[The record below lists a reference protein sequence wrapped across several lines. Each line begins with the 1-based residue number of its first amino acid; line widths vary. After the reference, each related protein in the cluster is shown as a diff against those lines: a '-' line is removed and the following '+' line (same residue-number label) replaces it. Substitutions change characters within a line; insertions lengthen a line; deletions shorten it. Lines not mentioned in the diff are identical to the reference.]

1 MERQVYILFFDFLK
15 QYWQKSR
22 PVSNLAYGRRYLD
35 AAGANIQRLL
45 FASSLTNYY
54 AQILL
59 SIKPKLG

>member
-45 FASSLTNYY
+45 FASPLTNYY
-54 AQILL
+54 A
-59 SIKPKLG
+59 